1 MVKIKKVEV
10 KTVPLNTAL
19 IIGLIALVVGFI
31 SGNIYSVYKSG
42 PGVATRT
49 PEQERTTQ
57 MLARIFA
64 LEREVKSNPNNSTAW
79 LELGNMYFDTDK
91 YQDSIQ
97 AYNKHLSLVPGNPD
111 VWTDLGIMYRR
122 NGNPTEATAS
132 FDKALELNPR
142 HEPAR
147 FNKGIVLYYDVG
159 FRDEA
164 VKIWRE
170 LSEGNPNYLT
180 PDGRTIK
187 EFLKEFDN

>member
-1 MVKIKKVEV
+1 MVKVKQIEI

-49 PEQERTTQ
+49 PEQERATQ
-57 MLARIFA
+57 IAARIFA
-64 LEREVKSNPNNSTAW
+64 LEREVKSNPNNSAAW
-79 LELGNMYFDTDK
+79 LELGNLYFDSNK

-111 VWTDLGIMYRR
+111 ILTDLGIMYRR
-122 NGNPTEATAS
+122 AGNPTEAITS

-159 FRDEA
+159 FQDEA
-164 VKIWRE
+164 LKIWRE
-170 LSEGNPNYLT
+170 LSKGNPNYRT

-187 EFLKEFDN
+187 EFLEQY

>member
-1 MVKIKKVEV
+1 VVTIKKVEI

-31 SGNIYSVYKSG
+31 AGNIYSVYKSG

-49 PEQERTTQ
+49 PEQERATQ
-57 MLARIFA
+57 ISARIFA

-79 LELGNMYFDTDK
+79 LELGNLYFDSNK

-111 VWTDLGIMYRR
+111 VWTDLGIMYRKS
-122 NGNPTEATAS
+122 GNPAEAIAS
-132 FDKALELNPR
+132 FDKAQELNPR
-142 HEPAR
+142 HEQSR

-170 LSEGNPNYLT
+170 LSEGNPNYRT
-180 PDGRTIK
+180 SDGRTIK
-187 EFLKEFDN
+187 DFLKGL